1 MINNTWMVRATAVAI
16 GALAIP
22 ITAIGAAPSQI
33 EDVSVKV
40 SFSDLNI
47 HSDAGAKTLYS
58 RLKRASEDACNFD
71 SYIRIGLS
79 EYQKAR
85 ACYEEALDEAV
96 ASIDS
101 DALQEIHES

>member
-1 MINNTWMVRATAVAI
+1 MIRNNWMVRAAVMTI

-22 ITAIGAAPSQI
+22 MTAVGASPSQL

-47 HSDAGAKTLYS
+47 HSDAGAKALYS

-71 SYIRIGLS
+71 SYIRSGLS